1 MSPNSGSQL
10 EPASR
15 ALVVA
20 VVTVAACVAFM
31 PARGDAAGASA
42 AGAPSCEQQW
52 RDMRGVT
59 AVADIYE
66 GDVVE
71 MTQAQFLSICEAN
84 KGFGLDPA
92 DKNRRDHAFGE
103 CKKATDKTNCEVR
116 GVLDYDCRN
125 THNPNPNETPQQCIE
140 RRLAGTK
147 WDPKVAAASVPPP
160 PPPPPPP
167 PAACPDSGPRRCR
180 SEQCGRGGGS

>member
-1 MSPNSGSQL
+1 
-10 EPASR
+10 
-15 ALVVA
+15 
-20 VVTVAACVAFM
+20 
-31 PARGDAAGASA
+31 
-42 AGAPSCEQQW
+42 
-52 RDMRGVT
+52 MRGVT
-59 AVADIYE
+59 AVSDIYE

-140 RRLAGTK
+140 RRLAGSK
-147 WDPKVAAASVPPP
+147 WDPKVAAASPPPAQFDPKLAGLTVPPP
-160 PPPPPPP
+160 PPPRIWRSIVISKRI
-167 PAACPDSGPRRCR
+167 AARIR
-180 SEQCGRGGGS
+180 SPVNTGLVMMRVRIAWTRS